1 MVLQPVRIPIRG
13 QPFSSL
19 YAFISRYSYR
29 RVPSQQGSCQL
40 NGNGNKTTTI
50 QYNTSNAKLLQ
61 SDEPYIYARNLLA
74 NRIYHC
80 PVLFLEPY
88 VMNNKEFYD
97 RVALGEYEGLKII
110 NGMKRK
116 SLLNEYSDGV
126 VEGLKKYYLENRN

>member
-1 MVLQPVRIPIRG
+1 MAMETKLPP
-13 QPFSSL
+13 
-19 YAFISRYSYR
+19 Y
-29 RVPSQQGSCQL
+29 
-40 NGNGNKTTTI
+40 K
-50 QYNTSNAKLLQ
+50 YNTSNAKLLE
-61 SDEPYIYARNLLA
+61 SNEPYIYARNLLA